1 MKKRLN
7 KIVSLICTLA
17 LIVSMCSFVTAFA
30 SGDVDIIT
38 AQFLPYEGQM
48 RVLASISDGYTD
60 AKVYVNG
67 TEIAT
72 TSATQADGDVVF
84 TSTSFTP
91 AYYGVATVK
100 LEANVGGVTSS
111 DTQNV
116 KIYEV
121 TSKKVA
127 LTENFDQL
135 EAIKMENTADSS
147 VTNLLANSSSVL
159 LDNVGNG
166 KNNSI
171 ASIANNYGGMLG
183 DNKSF
188 VVEIPNTLVNG
199 IPTIKVDPDNITSGV
214 AELCFD
220 MYASKASPRLSL
232 RFETTTG
239 GTYAYNS
246 LKYPRNVNNNGVS
259 LHNGSYWIK
268 SHDYDTCA
276 FSDKKYEI
284 GKWNNIRFLIDF
296 DKSTYEY
303 YVNHELIDYGTIA
316 TSKGAGYKHVLM
328 QIGCSGENVE
338 LAFDNIVVNHLSVVS
353 IPVAK
358 EQNIVSTLNFENGY
372 NSEFTTVTQT
382 NAAIAGSA
390 VTSAGTYGEQNGAF
404 VYYTANGKSG
414 KAAIIQ
420 KDLGTIS
427 GRIVLEHDLYLE
439 DAKAEIQWAFKGGK
453 TSYYPYDIM
462 RNKGNIVRKQIYN
475 GKVGNVSKT
484 FTGWHKVK
492 FVIDT
497 VTGTSEMF
505 FDNEFLGKTNDW
517 TSNYTSGSTNTNAP
531 TQLEN
536 VSITYFAGTTTASG
550 NTALAIGVDNFRIY
564 KELPIAEATSVTK
577 YDISGNSAAVVR
589 TDVISADSTD
599 KFEIA
604 LTNTEY
610 LNQASL
616 EANAKVLAD
625 GVEVQDAVSL
635 SDGTLTIDVSDVPAH
650 ADLELVIGKD
660 TLLYDGTTTIGADTV
675 FNLKSA
681 NENGLYI
688 KRAVDTNG
696 EALSADCDLDVV
708 SGSKN
713 VVAIFAS
720 YDGDELVGITSKA
733 ATLTGAKSLSMTLPK
748 ASATKVKVF
757 VWDDIASNAT
767 PYETQISYS
776 IPSQN

>member
-38 AQFLPYEGQM
+38 AQFLPYEGQIK
-48 RVLASISDGYTD
+48 VLASISDGYTD

-72 TSATQADGDVVF
+72 TAATQADGDVVF

-100 LEANVGGVTSS
+100 LEANVGGVTCS

-116 KIYEV
+116 KINKV
-121 TSKKVA
+121 TSKNAA

-135 EAIKMENTADSS
+135 DEIEMENAADTN
-147 VTNLLANSSSVL
+147 VTNLLATSSAVL
-159 LDNVGNG
+159 IDNVGNG
-166 KNNSI
+166 KNESI
-171 ASIANNYGGMLG
+171 ASIANNYGGMTS

-188 VVEIPNTLVNG
+188 VVTIPNTLDRN
-199 IPTIKVDPDNITSGV
+199 IPAIKIDPDNITSGV
-214 AELCFD
+214 AELSFD

-232 RFETTTG
+232 RFETTNG
-239 GTYAYNS
+239 GAYVYTS
-246 LKYPRNVNNNGVS
+246 LKYPKNTA
-259 LHNGSYWIK
+259 LHSGSYYVK
-268 SHDYDTCA
+268 HHEYTTCA
-276 FSDKKYEI
+276 FSDKNYENA
-284 GKWNNIRFLIDF
+284 KWNNIRFLLNF
-296 DKSTYEY
+296 DNSTYEY
-303 YVNHELIDYGTIA
+303 YVNHELVDYGTTVA
-316 TSKGAGYKHVLM
+316 SKGTGYKHVYM
-328 QIGCSGENVE
+328 QIGCSGEDVS
-338 LAFDNIVVNHLSVVS
+338 LAFDNIVVNHLGVDLTPMV
-353 IPVAK
+353 K
-358 EQNIVSTLNFENGY
+358 EQNIIPTVDFENGFNNEFETAY
-372 NSEFTTVTQT
+372 PTSNSNSASTKAEVRDGR
-382 NAAIAGSA
+382 NVAA
-390 VTSAGTYGEQNGAF
+390 
-404 VYYTANGKSG
+404 VYYNAKITTRRKEFASIYN
-414 KAAIIQ
+414 Q
-420 KDLGTIS
+420 FDNPIS
-427 GRIVLEHDLYLE
+427 GRIVLEHDLYLT
-439 DAKAEIQWAFKGGK
+439 DGSARIQYEFRDSDKGVG
-453 TSYYPYDIM
+453 YYPFAVTTQRFQM
-462 RNKGNIVRKQIYN
+462 METN
-475 GKVGNVSKT
+475 KVGANGDSIAYS
-484 FTGWHKVK
+484 GWHKIK
-492 FVIDT
+492 LILDT
-497 VTGTSEMF
+497 VTQTSEMY
-505 FDNEFLGKTNDW
+505 FDDTFLGSSSDW
-517 TSNYTSGSTNTNAP
+517 TMNYPVDNLPPDHIDRIELS
-531 TQLEN
+531 
-536 VSITYFAGTTTASG
+536 YFAGSARTVGTEYLG
-550 NTALAIGVDNFRIY
+550 FAIDNWRVY

-577 YDISGNSAAVVR
+577 YDISGNSAALVR